1 MTASSIVSNTVAAN
15 SDLDLGNLSIRAGL
29 ALLLVVCLIML
40 TQILMKR
47 LQNTTGRGRM
57 RRLAV
62 IENLMI
68 DNKHRL
74 VMIRRDDV
82 EHLLLIGAEQS
93 LLVEGNIL
101 SVAQTSNLAH
111 PMTTE
116 LSTIPTPISHH
127 GERL

>member
-1 MTASSIVSNTVAAN
+1 MTDSSIVSNTVAAN

>member
-62 IENLMI
+62 VENLMI

-82 EHLLLIGAEQS
+82 EHLILIGAEQS

-101 SVAQTSNLAH
+101 SGAQASNLAH

-116 LSTIPTPISHH
+116 LSTIPTPNYHH

>member
-47 LQNTTGRGRM
+47 LQNTTGHGRM

-82 EHLLLIGAEQS
+82 EHLILIGAEQS

-101 SVAQTSNLAH
+101 SVAQTSNLEH

-116 LSTIPTPISHH
+116 LSNIPTPISHH
-127 GERL
+127 RERL